1 MGQCVIQRPGNV
13 TGGTV
18 AVTFTG
24 FCSDSTC
31 GSTNIALVAAVLPE
45 SRSVEIG
52 ATATAFTTMIN
63 AGPGTASSCAITP
76 QTVIPASFL
85 FQTTDPSTNA
95 LTGTANTQVGIAQ
108 GASQSF
114 VIALTPTAAFPPTD
128 IDFSFACAN
137 ASPVTTPTGINTLNL
152 SASTIPVPD
161 IVALAASGDP
171 GYVDIPGAT
180 GTGDFAVATFNLGVA
195 ASITASA
202 NTGTASLPVSLRL
215 CQTNPTTG
223 ACLATPASTV
233 TMTIAANATPT
244 FGIFVTGNAT
254 VADSPGANRVFVQFT
269 DTSGV
274 LRGETSVTVRMQ

>member
-85 FQTTDPSTNA
+85 FQTTDLSTNA
-95 LTGTANTQVGIAQ
+95 LTGTANTPVGIAQ
-108 GASQSF
+108 GASQS
-114 VIALTPTAAFPPTD
+114 
-128 IDFSFACAN
+128 
-137 ASPVTTPTGINTLNL
+137 L
-152 SASTIPVPD
+152 SS
-161 IVALAASGDP
+161 
-171 GYVDIPGAT
+171 
-180 GTGDFAVATFNLGVA
+180 
-195 ASITASA
+195 
-202 NTGTASLPVSLRL
+202 R
-215 CQTNPTTG
+215 
-223 ACLATPASTV
+223 
-233 TMTIAANATPT
+233 
-244 FGIFVTGNAT
+244 
-254 VADSPGANRVFVQFT
+254 
-269 DTSGV
+269 
-274 LRGETSVTVRMQ
+274 

>member
-95 LTGTANTQVGIAQ
+95 LTGTANTPVGIAQ
-108 GASQSF
+108 GASELCHRADPDRGVS
-114 VIALTPTAAFPPTD
+114 PTD

-137 ASPVTTPTGINTLNL
+137 ASPVTTPTGVNTLNL

-180 GTGDFAVATFNLGVA
+180 GTGDFAVATFHLGVA

-202 NTGTASLPVSLRL
+202 NTGTASFPVSLRL

-233 TMTIAANATPT
+233 TTTIANNATPT

-274 LRGETSVTVRMQ
+274 LRGETSVSVRTQ